1 MEAVLALPAPPF
13 QLASAEGGNR
23 THTGLS
29 AHWILSP
36 ARLPVPPLR
45 LETRVALPPHRHDLA
60 GSARPRSCRAS
71 GRLMGAE
78 GGGSRGNHGFTRVLQ
93 RVCQFRHFGAEEEVA
108 PSSCRH
114 DSPARQDRALA
125 GLRRACW
132 SRRRGLTGEPWVP
145 PCSSPDKDMP
155 SELRR
160 PSGYADTLRLM

>member
-60 GSARPRSCRAS
+60 GLGKTALLPSLRSLN
-71 GRLMGAE
+71 G
-78 GGGSRGNHGFTRVLQ
+78 
-93 RVCQFRHFGAEEEVA
+93 
-108 PSSCRH
+108 
-114 DSPARQDRALA
+114 
-125 GLRRACW
+125 
-132 SRRRGLTGEPWVP
+132 SRRRGLTGEPWVHPCP
-145 PCSSPDKDMP
+145 PARLPVP
-155 SELRR
+155 PLRR
-160 PSGYADTLRLM
+160 RRR